1 MKIWKCAALFLC
13 SGFSVETYAASFN
26 CDKARTQTEHA
37 VCEYR
42 VVNDADVK
50 MATTYNIIKRLVPMG
65 TRGMI
70 QDEQV
75 KWLSLRDRCGASQS
89 CLMDV
94 YKMRQQQLELQLDRI
109 YRQGPF

>member
-1 MKIWKCAALFLC
+1 MKYMLCLSLVCAWVC
-13 SGFSVETYAASFN
+13 SSSVQAASFP
-26 CDKARTQTEHA
+26 CKKAQTATEHA
-37 VCEYR
+37 ICEHR
-42 VVNDADVK
+42 SVNDADVK
-50 MATTYNIIKRLVPMG
+50 MATTYSILKRLVPMG

-94 YKMRQQQLELQLDRI
+94 YKMRQQKLELHLDRI